1 MSQIPFEIYLE
12 KRLVQAHLSCFVI
25 THCAT
30 YSNIPLLSCGD
41 AVSLSPCAGS
51 ESAAQAKQNLLTPVI
66 KPTGPVPWAVGEEEK
81 QGLRALIPVFNAK
94 LLLGDS
100 WEVTP
105 AITTV
110 ASGSVTPF

>member
-12 KRLVQAHLSCFVI
+12 KRLVQAPSVLLCDH
-25 THCAT
+25 
-30 YSNIPLLSCGD
+30 PLCNLLQHPPASWGD

-51 ESAAQAKQNLLTPVI
+51 QSAAQAEQNLPTPVI
-66 KPTGPVPWAVGEEEK
+66 KPIGPVPWAVGEEGK
-81 QGLRALIPVFNAK
+81 QGLRAPIPVFNAK

-100 WEVTP
+100 QEVTP